1 VVKKAD
7 YVKRL
12 IAEVKV
18 RGSYPKRRNSELS
31 LLEEGVK
38 VILMRH
44 LSEKISD
51 SSVLSL
57 RAGFLDWNEVRVSQA
72 QEIASYLKTGLRGT
86 KFEVAER
93 NRQAAMEVKTYL
105 QEIFQKTHGLDLEV
119 SCGDVV
125 ESSKALTDLPTL
137 GQTLGGYLLYQA
149 ADGAI
154 PVHKG
159 VLKLCEKLGFIGKT
173 SSRSKG
179 LSMLEQL
186 VPKGQ
191 EREFALVIH
200 EIADLWDDDDAPIYM
215 DYEVLRSVP
224 YGKKAH
230 ASRVALVER
239 NEAKAI
245 RDEKKRVA
253 QEIRDEADRK
263 REEAKAERERKKAA
277 ELAARE
283 AARLQLIR
291 EKDASKKARILEA
304 KRAVEAKKRAE
315 IKEKADGKKRAI
327 AQKKAAAKK
336 KITDRKKAALKKK
349 ADAKKAAIKKAD
361 AKKAAAK
368 KADAKKAA
376 AKKVAAKKAAAK
388 KATAKKPAAK
398 KATAKKPAA
407 KKAAAKKPAAKKA
420 AAKKPAAKKAAAK
433 KPAAKK
439 AAAKK
444 PAAKKAAAK
453 KAAAKKPAAKKAAA
467 KKPAAKKAAAKKP
480 AAKKKAAKKP
490 AAKKKTKKA

>member
-1 VVKKAD
+1 MKKAD

-179 LSMLEQL
+179 LAMLEQL

-245 RDEKKRVA
+245 RDEKKRIA

-263 REEAKAERERKKAA
+263 REEAKAERERKKAE

-315 IKEKADGKKRAI
+315 IKKKADDKKRAI

-349 ADAKKAAIKKAD
+349 ADAKKAA
-361 AKKAAAK
+361 
-368 KADAKKAA
+368 
-376 AKKVAAKKAAAK
+376 
-388 KATAKKPAAK
+388 
-398 KATAKKPAA
+398 
-407 KKAAAKKPAAKKA
+407 
-420 AAKKPAAKKAAAK
+420 
-433 KPAAKK
+433 
-439 AAAKK
+439 
-444 PAAKKAAAK
+444 
-453 KAAAKKPAAKKAAA
+453 
-467 KKPAAKKAAAKKP
+467 
-480 AAKKKAAKKP
+480 
-490 AAKKKTKKA
+490 

>member
-179 LSMLEQL
+179 LAMLEQL

-230 ASRVALVER
+230 ASRIALVER

-245 RDEKKRVA
+245 RDEKKRIA

-263 REEAKAERERKKAA
+263 REEAKAERERKKAE

-315 IKEKADGKKRAI
+315 IKKKADDKKRAI

-349 ADAKKAAIKKAD
+349 ADAKKAAVKKAD
-361 AKKAAAK
+361 AKKAAVK
-368 KADAKKAA
+368 KA
-376 AKKVAAKKAAAK
+376 AAKKAAAK
-388 KATAKKPAAK
+388 KP
-398 KATAKKPAA
+398 
-407 KKAAAKKPAAKKA
+407 AAKKPAAKKA

-444 PAAKKAAAK
+444 PAAKKT
-453 KAAAKKPAAKKAAA
+453 AAKKPAAKKPAAKKTAA
-467 KKPAAKKAAAKKP
+467 KKPAAKKPAAKKP

>member
-1 VVKKAD
+1 MVKKAD

-179 LSMLEQL
+179 LAMLEQL

-224 YGKKAH
+224 FGKKAH
-230 ASRVALVER
+230 ASRIALVER

-245 RDEKKRVA
+245 RDEKKRIA

-263 REEAKAERERKKAA
+263 REEAKAERERKKAE

-376 AKKVAAKKAAAK
+376 AKKAAAKKAAAK
-388 KATAKKPAAK
+388 KAAAKKPAAK

-420 AAKKPAAKKAAAK
+420 AAKKPAAKK
-433 KPAAKK
+433 
-439 AAAKK
+439 
-444 PAAKKAAAK
+444 
-453 KAAAKKPAAKKAAA
+453 
-467 KKPAAKKAAAKKP
+467 PAAKKAAAKKP

>member
-179 LSMLEQL
+179 LAMLEQL

-230 ASRVALVER
+230 ASRIALVER

-245 RDEKKRVA
+245 RDEKKRIA

-263 REEAKAERERKKAA
+263 REEAKAERERKKAE

-315 IKEKADGKKRAI
+315 IKKKADDKKRAI

-349 ADAKKAAIKKAD
+349 ADAKKAAVKKAD
-361 AKKAAAK
+361 AKKAAVK
-368 KADAKKAA
+368 KA
-376 AKKVAAKKAAAK
+376 AAKKAAAK
-388 KATAKKPAAK
+388 KPA
-398 KATAKKPAA
+398 AKKPAA

-444 PAAKKAAAK
+444 PAAKKT
-453 KAAAKKPAAKKAAA
+453 AAKKPAAKKPAAKKTAA
-467 KKPAAKKAAAKKP
+467 KKPAAKKP